1 MKNLLLSIV
10 GGFALSG
17 CVGVLHTNESVQQ
30 ETDSNWDLYSDT
42 WVATDALG
50 RTMPGIEKVGPVKD
64 DKKRTV
70 GIFYITWHSDNLAT
84 LKAPYRADVMKIL
97 EEAPEARLDANHPLW
112 TEGS

>member
-64 DKKRTV
+64 DKNGRY
-70 GIFYITWHSDNLAT
+70 FLYHLAF
-84 LKAPYRADVMKIL
+84 
-97 EEAPEARLDANHPLW
+97 
-112 TEGS
+112 